1 MNNIETSLEFTFLL
15 DFLVASQN
23 NSKLEQHEKERVN
36 ESQYLLIATDDH
48 S

>member
-1 MNNIETSLEFTFLL
+1 MNNIETSLEFTFL

-36 ESQYLLIATDDH
+36 ESQYLLIATEDH